1 MKISRLLLALFFSAA
16 ASLLGNDELKE
27 RLQPALEAITPDG
40 LLAHIKVLASDEFEG
55 RAPGSKGE
63 ELSVKYIT
71 DQFKKIGLKP
81 GNPDGTYTQEVPLAG
96 IKSEPRMSF
105 VIGDKTMDLKYPDDF
120 VASSARL
127 QPEIKIEKSDVVF
140 VGYGVVAPEYGW
152 DDYKNV
158 DVKGKTLL
166 MLIGDPPVPD
176 PKDPSKLD
184 NKMFKGKAMTYYGRW
199 TYKYEIAAQK
209 GAAAAI
215 IIHETEPAAYPWQ
228 VVRSSW
234 SKENFELDNPNK
246 NMDAVSARSWITL
259 DVAKKLFADSGQDF
273 DALKKSAITKD
284 FRPVVLNAKANIAI
298 KQQIRSFKSHNVI
311 GKLEGSDPKLNG
323 EYVIYTAHWDHLGRH
338 PELQGDQI
346 FNGAIDNASG
356 VASVIELAAAF
367 MKINP
372 PPKRSVLFMATTA
385 EEAGLLGAK
394 FYAEHPLYPLQK
406 TLADINLDSMNV
418 WGKAHDIEDLSLG
431 FSTLDDL
438 LAAAAKR
445 QGRSAIPDSRPDK
458 GKIYRADNFE
468 FSKVGLPSLYVGKG
482 EHLLSRPETAPL
494 RSDEYDSTDYHQITD
509 EVHPDWDLSGAVQ
522 DVQLVFE
529 VGYEVANGDKFPE
542 WKPRSEFKAKRDS
555 MLKKSKKPLSQANDQ
570 NLDPFQSETLPAGRE
585 REGRLLD
592 LSRPAKECQC
602 EASLARDDGDRRHHQ
617 WLPLSSDARARW
629 PKKPLAQSGPKAE
642 RRCGRRSRR
651 HCHARDRT
659 RGRGTGARSAGGS
672 EESSRDR
679 RPEGASVV
687 VGHHAHR
694 APGLDPLD
702 HLRQASRDARAP
714 DQKCLLDARGRE
726 ATPLLLRPIWVLQ

>member
-1 MKISRLLLALFFSAA
+1 MSMKISRLLLALCCSAA
-16 ASLLGNDELKE
+16 ASLLGNDELKD
-27 RLQPALEAITPDG
+27 RLQPALEAITPDA

-63 ELSVKYIT
+63 DLSVKYIT

-96 IKSEPRMSF
+96 IQSEPRMSF
-105 VIGDKTMDLKYPDDF
+105 VIGDKTMDLKYPDNF

-127 QPEIKIEKSDVVF
+127 QPEIKIEKSDLVF

-158 DVKGKTLL
+158 DVRGKTLL

-176 PKDPSKLD
+176 PKDPSKLND
-184 NKMFKGKAMTYYGRW
+184 KMFKGKAMTYYGRW

-228 VVRSSW
+228 VVKSSW

-259 DVAKKLFADSGQDF
+259 EVGKKLFADAGQDF
-273 DALKKSAITKD
+273 DGLKKSAVTKN
-284 FRPVVLNAKANIAI
+284 FRPVTLNAKANIAI

-311 GKLEGSDPKLNG
+311 GKVEGSDPKSNS

-367 MKINP
+367 KKVNP

-394 FYAEHPLYPLQK
+394 FYAEHPLYPLEK

-418 WGKAHDIEDLSLG
+418 WGKARDIEDLSLG

-438 LAAAAKR
+438 LAAAAKQ

-468 FSKVGLPSLYVGKG
+468 FSKVGLPSLYIGKG
-482 EHLLSRPETAPL
+482 EHLLSRSETAPL
-494 RSDEYDSTDYHQITD
+494 RSDEFDSTDYHQVTD
-509 EVHPDWDLSGAVQ
+509 EVRPDWDLSGAVQ
-522 DVQLVFE
+522 DVQLLFE

-542 WKPRSEFKAKRDS
+542 WKPGSEFRVK
-555 MLKKSKKPLSQANDQ
+555 
-570 NLDPFQSETLPAGRE
+570 
-585 REGRLLD
+585 
-592 LSRPAKECQC
+592 
-602 EASLARDDGDRRHHQ
+602 
-617 WLPLSSDARARW
+617 
-629 PKKPLAQSGPKAE
+629 
-642 RRCGRRSRR
+642 
-651 HCHARDRT
+651 
-659 RGRGTGARSAGGS
+659 GS
-672 EESSRDR
+672 
-679 RPEGASVV
+679 
-687 VGHHAHR
+687 
-694 APGLDPLD
+694 
-702 HLRQASRDARAP
+702 ASR
-714 DQKCLLDARGRE
+714 GH
-726 ATPLLLRPIWVLQ
+726 

>member
-1 MKISRLLLALFFSAA
+1 MKISWLLVAIFFYAA
-16 ASLLGNDELKE
+16 ASLLGKDELKE

-63 ELSVKYIT
+63 DLSVKYIT

-105 VIGDKTMDLKYPDDF
+105 VIGDKPMDLKYPDDF

-152 DDYKNV
+152 NDYKNV
-158 DVKGKTLL
+158 DVKAKTLL
-166 MLIGDPPVPD
+166 MLIGDPPIPD

-184 NKMFKGKAMTYYGRW
+184 DKIFKGKAMTYYGRW

-234 SKENFELDNPNK
+234 SKENFELDNANK

-259 DVAKKLFADSGQDF
+259 DVAKKLLGDSGQDF

-284 FRPVVLNAKANIAI
+284 FRPAVLNAKANIAI

-311 GKLEGSDPKLNG
+311 GKLEGSDPKLSG

-356 VASVIELAAAF
+356 VASVIELASAF
-367 MKINP
+367 AKVNP

-394 FYAEHPLYPLQK
+394 FYAEHPLYPLEK

-418 WGKAHDIEDLSLG
+418 WGKARDIEDLSLG
-431 FSTLDDL
+431 FSTVDDF

-445 QGRSAIPDSRPDK
+445 QGRKAIPDSRPDK

-468 FSKVGLPSLYVGKG
+468 FSKVGLPSLYIGKG
-482 EHLLSRPETAPL
+482 EHLLSHPETAPL
-494 RSDEYDSTDYHQITD
+494 RSDEFDSTDYHQVTD
-509 EVHPDWDLSGAVQ
+509 EVHPDWDLAGAVQ
-522 DVQLVFE
+522 DVQLLFE

-542 WKPRSEFKAKRDS
+542 WKSGSEFRVK
-555 MLKKSKKPLSQANDQ
+555 
-570 NLDPFQSETLPAGRE
+570 
-585 REGRLLD
+585 
-592 LSRPAKECQC
+592 
-602 EASLARDDGDRRHHQ
+602 
-617 WLPLSSDARARW
+617 
-629 PKKPLAQSGPKAE
+629 
-642 RRCGRRSRR
+642 
-651 HCHARDRT
+651 
-659 RGRGTGARSAGGS
+659 GS
-672 EESSRDR
+672 
-679 RPEGASVV
+679 
-687 VGHHAHR
+687 
-694 APGLDPLD
+694 
-702 HLRQASRDARAP
+702 ASR
-714 DQKCLLDARGRE
+714 GH
-726 ATPLLLRPIWVLQ
+726 

>member
-1 MKISRLLLALFFSAA
+1 MKIPRLLFALFFSATA
-16 ASLLGNDELKE
+16 WLLANDELKE
-27 RLQPALEAITPDG
+27 RLQPALEAITSDG

-71 DQFKKIGLKP
+71 DQLKKIGLKP

-127 QPEIKIEKSDVVF
+127 QPEIKIEKSDLVF

-152 DDYKNV
+152 NDYKNV

-184 NKMFKGKAMTYYGRW
+184 DKMFKGKAMTYYGRW

-228 VVRSSW
+228 VVKSSW

-273 DALKKSAITKD
+273 DALKKSAITRD
-284 FRPVVLNAKANIAI
+284 FRPVVLNAKANIEI
-298 KQQIRSFKSHNVI
+298 KQQVRSFKSHNVI

-323 EYVIYTAHWDHLGRH
+323 EYVIYSAHWDHLGRH

-367 MKINP
+367 TKVNP

-394 FYAEHPLYPLQK
+394 YYAEHPLYPLEK
-406 TLADINLDSMNV
+406 TLADINLDTMNV
-418 WGKAHDIEDLSLG
+418 WGKARDVEDLSLG

-438 LAAAAKR
+438 LAAVAKP
-445 QGRSAIPDSRPDK
+445 QGRSVIPNSRPDK
-458 GKIYRADNFE
+458 GMIYRADNFE
-468 FSKVGLPSLYVGKG
+468 FSKAGLPSLYIGKG

-494 RSDEYDSTDYHQITD
+494 RSDEFDSTDYHQVTD
-509 EVHPDWDLSGAVQ
+509 DVRPDWDLSGAVQ
-522 DVQLVFE
+522 DVQLLFE
-529 VGYEVANGDKFPE
+529 VGYEVANGQKFPE
-542 WKPRSEFKAKRDS
+542 WKPGSEFKAKRDS
-555 MLKKSKKPLSQANDQ
+555 MLRK
-570 NLDPFQSETLPAGRE
+570 
-585 REGRLLD
+585 
-592 LSRPAKECQC
+592 
-602 EASLARDDGDRRHHQ
+602 
-617 WLPLSSDARARW
+617 
-629 PKKPLAQSGPKAE
+629 
-642 RRCGRRSRR
+642 
-651 HCHARDRT
+651 
-659 RGRGTGARSAGGS
+659 
-672 EESSRDR
+672 
-679 RPEGASVV
+679 
-687 VGHHAHR
+687 
-694 APGLDPLD
+694 
-702 HLRQASRDARAP
+702 
-714 DQKCLLDARGRE
+714 
-726 ATPLLLRPIWVLQ
+726 

>member
-1 MKISRLLLALFFSAA
+1 MKISRLFLATVFCAA
-16 ASLLGNDELKE
+16 VSLAGNDELKE

-55 RAPGSKGE
+55 RSPGTKGE
-63 ELSVKYIT
+63 DLSVKYIT

-96 IKSEPRMSF
+96 INSEPRMSF
-105 VIGDKTMDLKYPDDF
+105 ATRDKTMDLKYPDDF

-127 QPEIKIEKSDVVF
+127 QPEIKIEKSDLVF

-158 DVKGKTLL
+158 DVRGKTLL

-176 PKDPSKLD
+176 SKDPSKLD
-184 NKMFKGKAMTYYGRW
+184 DKIFKGKAMTYYGRW

-234 SKENFELDNPNK
+234 SKENFELDNANK

-259 DVAKKLFADSGQDF
+259 DVAKKLLADCGQNF
-273 DALKKSAITKD
+273 DGLKKSASTKD
-284 FRPVVLNAKANIAI
+284 FRPVVLNAKANIQI
-298 KQQIRSFKSHNVI
+298 KQQVRSFKSHNVI
-311 GKLEGSDPKLNG
+311 GKLEGSDPKLSG

-367 MKINP
+367 TKINP

-394 FYAEHPLYPLQK
+394 FYAEHPLYPLEK

-418 WGKAHDIEDLSLG
+418 WGKARDIEDLSLG

-438 LAAAAKR
+438 LAAAAKG
-445 QGRSAIPDSRPDK
+445 QGRTAIPDSRPDK

-468 FSKVGLPSLYVGKG
+468 FSKAGLPSLYVGKG

-494 RSDEYDSTDYHQITD
+494 RSDEFDSTDYHQVTD
-509 EVHPDWDLSGAVQ
+509 EIHPDWDLSGAVQ

-542 WKPRSEFKAKRDS
+542 WKPGSEFRVK
-555 MLKKSKKPLSQANDQ
+555 
-570 NLDPFQSETLPAGRE
+570 
-585 REGRLLD
+585 
-592 LSRPAKECQC
+592 
-602 EASLARDDGDRRHHQ
+602 
-617 WLPLSSDARARW
+617 
-629 PKKPLAQSGPKAE
+629 
-642 RRCGRRSRR
+642 
-651 HCHARDRT
+651 
-659 RGRGTGARSAGGS
+659 GS
-672 EESSRDR
+672 
-679 RPEGASVV
+679 
-687 VGHHAHR
+687 
-694 APGLDPLD
+694 
-702 HLRQASRDARAP
+702 ASR
-714 DQKCLLDARGRE
+714 GH
-726 ATPLLLRPIWVLQ
+726 

>member
-1 MKISRLLLALFFSAA
+1 MKISCLLLAIFFSAA
-16 ASLLGNDELKE
+16 ASLLGNDELTE

-63 ELSVKYIT
+63 DLSVKYIT

-105 VIGDKTMDLKYPDDF
+105 VIGDKAMDLKYPDDF

-166 MLIGDPPVPD
+166 MLIGDPPFPD

-184 NKMFKGKAMTYYGRW
+184 DKIFKGKAMTYYGRW

-234 SKENFELDNPNK
+234 SKENFELDNSNK

-273 DALKKSAITKD
+273 DALKKSAIIKN
-284 FRPVVLNAKANIAI
+284 FRPVVLNAKANIEI
-298 KQQIRSFKSHNVI
+298 KQQVRSFKSHNVI

-323 EYVIYTAHWDHLGRH
+323 EYVIHTAHWDHLGRH

-367 MKINP
+367 TKINP

-394 FYAEHPLYPLQK
+394 FYAEHPLYPLNK

-418 WGKAHDIEDLSLG
+418 WGKARDIEDQTLG
-431 FSTLDDL
+431 FSTLDAL
-438 LAAAAKR
+438 LAAAAKG
-445 QGRSAIPDSRPDK
+445 QGRTAIPDSRPDK

-468 FSKVGLPSLYVGKG
+468 FSKVGLPSLYTGAGKDVIG
-482 EHLLSRPETAPL
+482 KPPGFGQQKKDEYVAKHYHQP
-494 RSDEYDSTDYHQITD
+494 SDEVNP
-509 EVHPDWDLSGAVQ
+509 EWDLSGAAE
-522 DVQLVFE
+522 DLKLLFE
-529 VGYEVANGDKFPE
+529 VGYGVANGDKFPE
-542 WKPRSEFKAKRDS
+542 WKTGTEFKAKRDE
-555 MLKKSKKPLSQANDQ
+555 MM
-570 NLDPFQSETLPAGRE
+570 
-585 REGRLLD
+585 
-592 LSRPAKECQC
+592 
-602 EASLARDDGDRRHHQ
+602 
-617 WLPLSSDARARW
+617 
-629 PKKPLAQSGPKAE
+629 
-642 RRCGRRSRR
+642 
-651 HCHARDRT
+651 
-659 RGRGTGARSAGGS
+659 
-672 EESSRDR
+672 
-679 RPEGASVV
+679 
-687 VGHHAHR
+687 
-694 APGLDPLD
+694 
-702 HLRQASRDARAP
+702 
-714 DQKCLLDARGRE
+714 
-726 ATPLLLRPIWVLQ
+726 

>member
-1 MKISRLLLALFFSAA
+1 MPIEMPLLRSALDPNAATTSAYVTKVTRPLAAIVCFAA
-16 ASLLGNDELKE
+16 ASLLADDELAL

-55 RAPGSKGE
+55 RAPGTKGE
-63 ELSVKYIT
+63 ELSVKYIA

-105 VIGDKTMDLKYPDDF
+105 SVGGKTTDLKYPDDF

-127 QPEIKIEKSDVVF
+127 QSEIKIDKADVVF

-152 DDYKNV
+152 DDYKDV
-158 DVKGKTLL
+158 DVRGKTLL

-184 NKMFKGKAMTYYGRW
+184 DKMFKGRAMTYYGRW
-199 TYKYEIAAQK
+199 TYKYEIAAKK

-259 DVAKKLFADSGQDF
+259 DVAKKLIADSGQDF
-273 DALKKSAITKD
+273 DALKKAAITKE
-284 FRPVVLNAKANIAI
+284 FRPVMLNAKANIEI
-298 KQQIRSFKSHNVI
+298 KQQIHSFKSHNVI
-311 GKLEGSDPKLNG
+311 GKLEGSDPKLRD

-356 VASVIELAAAF
+356 VASVIQIAAAF
-367 MKINP
+367 RKLNP
-372 PPKRSVLFMATTA
+372 PPKRSVLFMDTTA

-394 FYAEHPLYPLQK
+394 YYAEHPLYPLQK

-418 WGKAHDIEDLSLG
+418 WGKARDIEDVSFG
-431 FSTLDDL
+431 FSTLDEM
-438 LAAAAKR
+438 LADAAKR

-468 FSKVGLPSLYVGKG
+468 FSKAGLPSLYIGKG
-482 EHLLSRPETAPL
+482 EHLLSRPENAPL
-494 RSDEYDSTDYHQITD
+494 RSDEFDSKDYHQVTD
-509 EVHPDWDLSGAVQ
+509 EVRSDWDLSGAVQ
-522 DVQLVFE
+522 DVQLLFK
-529 VGYEVANGDKFPE
+529 VGYQVANGDKFPE
-542 WKPRSEFKAKRDS
+542 WKTGSEFKAKRDA
-555 MLKKSKKPLSQANDQ
+555 MLKK
-570 NLDPFQSETLPAGRE
+570 
-585 REGRLLD
+585 
-592 LSRPAKECQC
+592 
-602 EASLARDDGDRRHHQ
+602 
-617 WLPLSSDARARW
+617 
-629 PKKPLAQSGPKAE
+629 
-642 RRCGRRSRR
+642 
-651 HCHARDRT
+651 
-659 RGRGTGARSAGGS
+659 
-672 EESSRDR
+672 
-679 RPEGASVV
+679 
-687 VGHHAHR
+687 
-694 APGLDPLD
+694 
-702 HLRQASRDARAP
+702 
-714 DQKCLLDARGRE
+714 
-726 ATPLLLRPIWVLQ
+726 

>member
-1 MKISRLLLALFFSAA
+1 MKISWLLLAIFFYAA

-63 ELSVKYIT
+63 DLSVKYIT
-71 DQFKKIGLKP
+71 DQFKKIGVKP
-81 GNPDGTYTQEVPLAG
+81 GNPDGTYTQDVPLAG

-105 VIGDKTMDLKYPDDF
+105 VIGDKAMDLKYPDDF

-127 QPEIKIEKSDVVF
+127 QPEIKIEKSDLVF
-140 VGYGVVAPEYGW
+140 VGYGVVAPEFGW

-158 DVKGKTLL
+158 DVRGKTLL

-184 NKMFKGKAMTYYGRW
+184 DKIFKGKAMTYYGRW

-234 SKENFELDNPNK
+234 SKENFELDNANK

-259 DVAKKLFADSGQDF
+259 DVAKKLLADCGQDF
-273 DALKKSAITKD
+273 DNLKKSAITKE
-284 FRPVVLNAKANIAI
+284 FRSVVLNAKANIAI
-298 KQQIRSFKSHNVI
+298 AQQIRSFKSHNVI
-311 GKLEGSDPKLNG
+311 GKLEGSDSKLRD
-323 EYVIYTAHWDHLGRH
+323 EYIIYTAHWDHLGRH

-356 VASVIELAAAF
+356 VASVIELAGAF
-367 MKINP
+367 SKLNP

-394 FYAEHPLYPLQK
+394 FYAEHPLYPLEK

-418 WGKAHDIEDLSLG
+418 WGKARDIEDLSLG

-438 LAAAAKR
+438 LAAAAKQ

-468 FSKVGLPSLYVGKG
+468 FSKAGLPSLYIGKG

-494 RSDEYDSTDYHQITD
+494 RSDEFDSTDYHQITD

-529 VGYEVANGDKFPE
+529 VGYQVANGDKFPE
-542 WKPRSEFKAKRDS
+542 WKPGSEFRVK
-555 MLKKSKKPLSQANDQ
+555 
-570 NLDPFQSETLPAGRE
+570 
-585 REGRLLD
+585 
-592 LSRPAKECQC
+592 
-602 EASLARDDGDRRHHQ
+602 
-617 WLPLSSDARARW
+617 
-629 PKKPLAQSGPKAE
+629 
-642 RRCGRRSRR
+642 
-651 HCHARDRT
+651 
-659 RGRGTGARSAGGS
+659 GS
-672 EESSRDR
+672 
-679 RPEGASVV
+679 
-687 VGHHAHR
+687 
-694 APGLDPLD
+694 
-702 HLRQASRDARAP
+702 ASR
-714 DQKCLLDARGRE
+714 GH
-726 ATPLLLRPIWVLQ
+726 

>member
-1 MKISRLLLALFFSAA
+1 MKISCLLLAIFFY
-16 ASLLGNDELKE
+16 ASTSVLGNDELTE
-27 RLQPALEAITPDG
+27 RLQPALEVITPDG

-71 DQFKKIGLKP
+71 DQYKKIGLNP

-105 VIGDKTMDLKYPDDF
+105 VIGDKTMDLKYSDDF

-127 QPEIKIEKSDVVF
+127 RPEIKIEKSNLVF

-158 DVKGKTLL
+158 DVRGKTLL

-184 NKMFKGKAMTYYGRW
+184 AKMFKGNAMTYYGRW

-228 VVRSSW
+228 VVKSSW
-234 SKENFELDNPNK
+234 GKENFELDNPNK
-246 NMDAVSARSWITL
+246 NLDAVSARSWITL

-284 FRPVVLNAKANIAI
+284 FRPVVFNAKANIAI
-298 KQQIRSFKSHNVI
+298 KQQIRSIKSHNVI

-338 PELQGDQI
+338 PELQGDRI

-394 FYAEHPLYPLQK
+394 FYAEHPLYPLEK

-418 WGKAHDIEDLSLG
+418 WGKARDIEDLSLG

-438 LAAAAKR
+438 LAAAAKQ

-468 FSKVGLPSLYVGKG
+468 FSKVGLPSLYIGKG
-482 EHLLSRPETAPL
+482 EHLLSRPETATL
-494 RSDEYDSTDYHQITD
+494 RSDEFDSTDYHQVTD
-509 EVHPDWDLSGAVQ
+509 DVRPDWDLSGAVQ
-522 DVQLVFE
+522 DTQLLFE
-529 VGYEVANGDKFPE
+529 VGYDVSNGYKFPE
-542 WKPRSEFKAKRDS
+542 WKPSSEFKAKRDS
-555 MLKKSKKPLSQANDQ
+555 MLKK
-570 NLDPFQSETLPAGRE
+570 
-585 REGRLLD
+585 
-592 LSRPAKECQC
+592 
-602 EASLARDDGDRRHHQ
+602 
-617 WLPLSSDARARW
+617 
-629 PKKPLAQSGPKAE
+629 
-642 RRCGRRSRR
+642 
-651 HCHARDRT
+651 
-659 RGRGTGARSAGGS
+659 
-672 EESSRDR
+672 
-679 RPEGASVV
+679 
-687 VGHHAHR
+687 
-694 APGLDPLD
+694 
-702 HLRQASRDARAP
+702 
-714 DQKCLLDARGRE
+714 
-726 ATPLLLRPIWVLQ
+726 